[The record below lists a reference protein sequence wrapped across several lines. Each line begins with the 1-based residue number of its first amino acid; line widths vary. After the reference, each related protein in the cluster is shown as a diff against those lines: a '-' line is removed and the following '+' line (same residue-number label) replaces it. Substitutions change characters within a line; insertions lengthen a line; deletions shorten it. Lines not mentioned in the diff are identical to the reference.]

1 MVFRLFSAGVEG
13 PGMRTLILIFVATG
27 WLAAAET
34 GPGKTYQTYAAL
46 VHKCVSL
53 KELFPYFDDARRK
66 ELSTLEKDDREMMLT
81 MLRSLAPT
89 EVKVTSEKVQGDR
102 ATLVALGKINGKLAD
117 GQVTMV
123 KQQGTWRLAGESWQ
137 ARK

>member
-1 MVFRLFSAGVEG
+1 
-13 PGMRTLILIFVATG
+13 MRTLILIFVATG

-102 ATLVALGKINGKLAD
+102 ATLVALGKINGRLAD